1 MGISSDGLEQPD
13 LQSGGQRFEPDILHY
28 MVTVSQT
35 VRELVCGTRGR
46 GFEPHQSPFKR
57 NFQNKMI
64 LKHDLKTIVKGQA
77 DLNCV
82 RSGGIAV
89 YHITVEDGTV
99 YSLDID
105 LSDRHDVGETATFM
119 SHYDKSVILMRW
131 IRRAIEKEELYPV
144 SK

>member
-1 MGISSDGLEQPD
+1 
-13 LQSGGQRFEPDILHY
+13 
-28 MVTVSQT
+28 
-35 VRELVCGTRGR
+35 
-46 GFEPHQSPFKR
+46 
-57 NFQNKMI
+57 MI
-64 LKHDLKTIVKGQA
+64 KHDLKTIVKGCA
-77 DLNCV
+77 NLDCV

-131 IRRAIEKEELYPV
+131 IRRAYEKGELYPV
-144 SK
+144 SR

>member
-1 MGISSDGLEQPD
+1 
-13 LQSGGQRFEPDILHY
+13 
-28 MVTVSQT
+28 
-35 VRELVCGTRGR
+35 
-46 GFEPHQSPFKR
+46 
-57 NFQNKMI
+57 MI

-89 YHITVEDGTV
+89 YHITIEDGTV

-105 LSDRHDVGETATFM
+105 LSNKHDVGETATFM
-119 SHYDKSVILMRW
+119 AHYDKSVILMRW
-131 IRRAIEKEELYPV
+131 IRRAIENDELYPV

>member
-1 MGISSDGLEQPD
+1 
-13 LQSGGQRFEPDILHY
+13 
-28 MVTVSQT
+28 
-35 VRELVCGTRGR
+35 
-46 GFEPHQSPFKR
+46 
-57 NFQNKMI
+57 MI

-89 YHITVEDGTV
+89 FYITVEDGTV

-119 SHYDKSVILMRW
+119 AHYDKSVILMRW